1 MLYLDPR
8 IVMQRAPPST
18 TTAANFQRY
27 ARRNTYQ
34 VTSSANKPHVAL
46 WMGGAYL
53 GSLAIAGL
61 ALAAFG
67 HGVHGTTFGLQL
79 TARWSYLFFI
89 LAYVGGPL
97 ATLFGPGFQR
107 LARRGR
113 ELGLAFA
120 SAHLTHL
127 CLVVWLYYISPKPP
141 IPQSAALYFGIAA
154 VLTYLLALFS
164 ISSLLAKLPA
174 SLWWGLRTLGMDYIA
189 LAFLRDFLGASAF
202 SGSFLH
208 FLAYL
213 PFVATGLA
221 AALIR
226 IAAYTK
232 KARRKW
238 ARPAPAPAPA
248 TGGSS
253 ITDH

>member
-1 MLYLDPR
+1 L
-8 IVMQRAPPST
+8 A
-18 TTAANFQRY
+18 
-27 ARRNTYQ
+27 
-34 VTSSANKPHVAL
+34 TSSVKNPGIAR

-53 GSLAIAGL
+53 GSLAIAVLVLTAWG
-61 ALAAFG
+61 A
-67 HGVHGTTFGLQL
+67 GVRGTTFGLQL
-79 TARWSYLFFI
+79 TARWSYGFFI

-97 ATLFGPGFQR
+97 ATLFGPAFLS

-141 IPQSAALYFGIAA
+141 IPASSALYFGIAA

-164 ISSLLAKLPA
+164 IPALVAKLPP

-189 LAFLRDFLGASAF
+189 LAFLRDFLHSPF
-202 SGSFLH
+202 SRSLLH
-208 FLAYL
+208 LIGYL
-213 PFVATGLA
+213 PFVAVGVA

-226 IAAYTK
+226 IAAYAK
-232 KARRKW
+232 KAHRKW
-238 ARPAPAPAPA
+238 TQSARETVA
-248 TGGSS
+248 GGSS
-253 ITDH
+253 LAGASPNGPRRS

>member
-1 MLYLDPR
+1 MPAIGSIGL
-8 IVMQRAPPST
+8 A
-18 TTAANFQRY
+18 
-27 ARRNTYQ
+27 TY
-34 VTSSANKPHVAL
+34 SAKNPGITG

-61 ALAAFG
+61 VLAALG
-67 HGVHGTTFGLQL
+67 AGERGTTFGLQL
-79 TARWSYLFFI
+79 TARWSYCFFI

-97 ATLFGPGFQR
+97 ATLFGPAFQG

-113 ELGLAFA
+113 EFGLAFA

-127 CLVVWLYYISPKPP
+127 CLVVWLYYISPEPP
-141 IPQSAALYFGIAA
+141 IPASSALYFGIAA
-154 VLTYLLALFS
+154 LFTYLLALFS
-164 ISSLLAKLPA
+164 IPALVAKLPV

-189 LAFLRDFLGASAF
+189 LAFLRDFLHSPY
-202 SGSFLH
+202 SGSLLH
-208 FLAYL
+208 LIGYL
-213 PFVATGLA
+213 PFVAIGLA

-226 IAAYTK
+226 IAAYAR

-238 ARPAPAPAPA
+238 ARSTPAPT

-253 ITDH
+253 LAGAASDGAPR